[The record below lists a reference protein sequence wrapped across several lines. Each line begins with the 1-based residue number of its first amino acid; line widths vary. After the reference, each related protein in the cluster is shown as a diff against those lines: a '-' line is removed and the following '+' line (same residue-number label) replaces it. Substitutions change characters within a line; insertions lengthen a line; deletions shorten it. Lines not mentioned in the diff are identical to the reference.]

1 MTDEETEA
9 RGVIQVSSHGMYL
22 LRCQKAHI
30 RTKKSGFSETILGS
44 VHKLGMEPTVTC
56 LSEGEDEVDAD
67 DVIPYPWPF
76 KGCFLWRQSPENSPS
91 GDSFLHPEIKETRL
105 QVQGEDQGRHKP

>member
-1 MTDEETEA
+1 M
-9 RGVIQVSSHGMYL
+9 RKQKHGEL
-22 LRCQKAHI
+22 LNFLPVACICLGA
-30 RTKKSGFSETILGS
+30 KKYTLEPKKVAFLRLSLGS